1 MIALQVSLN
10 GQHLTTAGLQSGW
23 MVSAMINIC
32 PRPPHDPPFSL
43 ELRVGGADAEKNLG
57 EWLDKRPAVGDEI
70 TIRIVE
76 TSEVDAPARVEPLA

>member
-10 GQHLTTAGLQSGW
+10 GQHLTTAGLQSAG

-43 ELRVGGADAEKNLG
+43 ELRVGGADVDKNLV
-57 EWLDKRPAVGDEI
+57 EWLDKRPSVGDQI

-76 TSEVDAPARVEPLA
+76 TNEVDAPTRVEPLA

>member
-1 MIALQVSLN
+1 MIALRVSLN
-10 GQHLTTAGLQSGW
+10 GQHLTTAGFQDGA
-23 MVSAMINIC
+23 MVTAMINIC

-43 ELRVGGADAEKNLG
+43 ELRIGGADAEKNLV

-76 TSEVDAPARVEPLA
+76 TNEADAPGRVEPLA